1 MPLLKKIKLSE
12 KLKKKLAE
20 NSLKYY
26 AKASAGLLNNAL
38 ELKDKM
44 LFALILKRPYKP
56 CLE

>member
-44 LFALILKRPYKP
+44 LFALILKRLYKS
-56 CLE
+56 